1 MIFSMAYTTP
11 EKIEE
16 KLAVVIR
23 DRGGVL
29 YEGKVD
35 SLSSYNDQG
44 PFDVLALH
52 ANFISIIKKSIS
64 LRLRGKVVEDL
75 PVETGVMAV
84 KANNVEVY
92 LGILH

>member
-1 MIFSMAYTTP
+1 MVRSPAP
-11 EKIEE
+11 KIEE

-23 DRGGVL
+23 DRGGIL

-35 SLSSYNDQG
+35 SLSSSNEAG
-44 PFDVLALH
+44 PFDILALH
-52 ANFISIIKKSIS
+52 ANFISIIRKSIS
-64 LRLRGKVVEDL
+64 LRLRGKVVEEL

-84 KANNVEVY
+84 KANSVEVY

>member
-1 MIFSMAYTTP
+1 MAP
-11 EKIEE
+11 KPAPKIEE